1 MAKRDETIPAE
12 SVLAR
17 LWAAQAF
24 APGALATVDGV
35 PVTVTYPG
43 RAGSGAGP
51 DFRDAVIR
59 MGDGPARVG
68 DVELHRRAA
77 DFARHGHT
85 ADPAY
90 DRVVLHVVFSRDGA
104 PDTPTATGR
113 RIPIVVVPPAGAGP
127 APLREPCAA
136 APARLGC
143 ERAAVVLREAGLW
156 RLRRKTESQARA
168 IAADGPGQSLYAAL
182 AVALGQTAN
191 TRPFAALA
199 ERAPLS
205 GVTAVMAGSAE
216 PDAERGVARHLL
228 HAAGLDGSLLAPAP
242 ALLWVTRGI
251 RPAAHPVRRVRALAV
266 LLVRLSRPDLVTGAR
281 AVAAE
286 AVGAGTRALLDTL
299 TVPADDG
306 PALCGRARA
315 VELAVNALLPWAA
328 ACATLGG
335 DEDGAARLLAL
346 ADMLPVGER
355 YGAVAHLDRNLRDSR
370 GRSLITTALLQQGAL
385 ALLHEWC
392 RRGGCG
398 RCPLS

>member
-1 MAKRDETIPAE
+1 MG
-12 SVLAR
+12 
-17 LWAAQAF
+17 
-24 APGALATVDGV
+24 GAGVRAGRPRDGV

-59 MGDGPARVG
+59 MGDSPARVG

-143 ERAAVVLREAGLW
+143 ERAAAVLREAGLW
-156 RLRRKTESQARA
+156 RLRRKAESQARA
-168 IAADGPGQSLYAAL
+168 IAAYGPDQSLYAAL

-191 TRPFAALA
+191 TRPFAALT

-205 GVTAVMAGSAE
+205 GVMAVMAESAE
-216 PDAERGVARHLL
+216 PDAERDVARHLL

-242 ALLWVTRGI
+242 ALPWVIRGI
-251 RPAAHPVRRVRALAV
+251 RPAAHPARRVRALAV

-281 AVAAE
+281 AVTAE

-306 PALCGRARA
+306 PALCGRSRA

-355 YGAVAHLDRNLRDSR
+355 YGAVAHLDRNLRDPR